1 MNNLLPRIIRAGLL
15 VGTLDILTAFVHYY
29 LKTGNNP
36 LGVLQYV
43 ASGMFGKEA
52 FLPGYTMFWA
62 GLFLHYIIAFAFTIF
77 FFWLF
82 PKLNFVSKHKVLT
95 GVLYGLFIWS
105 VMNLIVVPLSKIP
118 ARPFN
123 VTNALINVA
132 ILVVCIG
139 IPLSFMANTFY
150 AKANKQNP

>member
-1 MNNLLPRIIRAGLL
+1 MNNLLSRIIKAGVL

-52 FLPGYTMFWA
+52 FVPRYTMFGA

-105 VMNLIVVPLSKIP
+105 VMNLIIVPLSKIP

>member
-1 MNNLLPRIIRAGLL
+1 MIVAMNNLLTRIIKAGLL

-43 ASGMFGKEA
+43 ASGLFGKEA
-52 FLPGYTMFWA
+52 FSSGNTMYWT
-62 GLFLHYIIAFAFTIF
+62 GLFLHYVIAFTFTIF

-82 PKLNFVSKHKVLT
+82 PKLNFISKHKVLT

-118 ARPFN
+118 PRPFN
-123 VTNALINVA
+123 ITNALINVV
-132 ILVVCIG
+132 ILMVCIG
-139 IPLSFMANTFY
+139 IPLSFMANSFY
-150 AKANKQNP
+150 KKRS